1 MSLLERVYFFHNEL
15 TRNRYPNARTLMREF
30 EISQPTARRD
40 IAYLRDRLLAP
51 LAYDQ
56 KKNGFYY
63 EDQSFNLP
71 FVNNSRIVFLLGML
85 SRIAEETGLKDLPE
99 IRQLEQ
105 RLAAMTGQDYERLH
119 DIIHCE
125 WIEVE
130 HPDPHI
136 FDTIIDAIVRKYQ
149 LNITYQSPTK
159 ETTTREIEP
168 LRLINYQGR
177 WYLRAWC
184 NEKNEPRTF
193 LLARIKTASFS
204 LKKLKEHLHTDEDFD
219 ATFGIF
225 IGSVKYH
232 AQILFTG
239 SAAQIVKNQVW
250 HKHQRIK
257 EIDKGIILEL
267 PVSDDREAIMK
278 ILQYGRQAE
287 VLTPI
292 HLRETIAEESKCIG
306 RMYKK
311 GVHFENYFT

>member
-15 TRNRYPNARTLMREF
+15 TLNRYPNARTLMREF

-105 RLAAMTGQDYERLH
+105 RLAAITGKDYGRLH
-119 DIIHCE
+119 NIIHCE

-130 HPDPHI
+130 HPAPHI
-136 FDTIIDAIVRKYQ
+136 FDTIIDAIIREYQ

-159 ETTTREIEP
+159 KTTTRDIEP
-168 LRLINYQGR
+168 LKLINYQGR
-177 WYLRAWC
+177 WYLLAWC
-184 NEKNEPRTF
+184 TLRQATRTF
-193 LLARIKTASFS
+193 HLARISHVLIGGKRSTKVLAPDLLETLEES
-204 LKKLKEHLHTDEDFD
+204 
-219 ATFGIF
+219 FGIF
-225 IGSVKYH
+225 KGPPQYH
-232 AQILFTG
+232 TKILFTG
-239 SAAQIVKNQVW
+239 IAAELVRNQIWHRNQTI
-250 HKHQRIK
+250 QTT
-257 EIDKGIILEL
+257 DDGIILHI
-267 PVSDDREAIMK
+267 PVRDEREILMK
-278 ILQYGRQAE
+278 VLQYGKHAKILE
-287 VLTPI
+287 PI
-292 HLRETIAEESKCIG
+292 LLRKMLSEEIDSMRKC
-306 RMYKK
+306 
-311 GVHFENYFT
+311 